1 MSDAAVASSAQADDE
16 LLFEVINHVGVI
28 TLNRPKALNALSHSM
43 MLSFMPLLDRCERDA
58 DIKAVLIRGSGPKAF
73 CAGGDVVAVVNSARE
88 GTSLQRDFFID
99 EYRVDH
105 RLHHFPKPV
114 VAFMHGIVMGG
125 GMGLSQGASLR
136 LVTDTTRIAM
146 PETRIGL
153 IPDVGATH
161 FFGHMPAPLALYLGL
176 TGVTLQAADALFVG
190 FADARARVTLPDE
203 LNGAL
208 AEIEWGQDALAS
220 MRTALVQHDATN
232 IEGATLPALCPAIY
246 RHFDPS
252 HSVAEIMSSLETDGR
267 PEHAEWAQTTLGL
280 LRSRSPL
287 MLAVCKEA
295 LMRGRRLSLA
305 QSFRMEYDL
314 VCHTIACGEFIEGVR
329 AFLID
334 KDQSPRWLQTSITQ
348 VSAERVEQAFALST
362 VAGAPHPLADL
373 QG

>member
-1 MSDAAVASSAQADDE
+1 MSDAVVASSTHADDE
-16 LLFEVINHVGVI
+16 LWFEVINHVGVI
-28 TLNRPKALNALSHSM
+28 TLNRPRALNALSHGM
-43 MLSFMPLLDRCERDA
+43 MLSFMSLLDRCERDA

-176 TGVTLQAADALFVG
+176 TGVTLQASDALFVG
-190 FADARARVTLPDE
+190 FADARARFSLPDE
-203 LNGAL
+203 LSAAL
-208 AEIEWGQDALAS
+208 GGIDWGQDTLAS
-220 MRTALVQHDATN
+220 VRAAVVRDDAPH
-232 IEGATLPALCPAIY
+232 IDGATLPALCPAIY
-246 RHFDPS
+246 RHFDPAR
-252 HSVAEIMSSLETDGR
+252 SVAEIMASLDTYALPD
-267 PEHAEWAQTTLGL
+267 HAEWAQTTSGL
-280 LRSRSPL
+280 LRARSPL
-287 MLAVCKEA
+287 MLAVCKDA
-295 LMRGRRLSLA
+295 LMRGRHMSLA
-305 QSFRMEYDL
+305 QCFRMEFDL
-314 VCHTIACGEFIEGVR
+314 VSHAIACGEFIEGVR

-334 KDQSPRWLQTSITQ
+334 KDQSPRWLHASISQ
-348 VSAERVEQAFALST
+348 VRPEQVEQAFACGPLPGTS
-362 VAGAPHPLADL
+362 HPLAEL
-373 QG
+373 QS